1 MKNDNSTVLP
11 TGDSSV
17 SEESDPVQFLKWSEN
32 QIEFHNVFFFL
43 NETNFS
49 VLKFSETSGWTT
61 LYLRINVYQVHNII
75 RYLILSFKN

>member
-32 QIEFHNVFFFL
+32 QIEFHNVFFFSQW
-43 NETNFS
+43 N
-49 VLKFSETSGWTT
+49 
-61 LYLRINVYQVHNII
+61 
-75 RYLILSFKN
+75 